1 MSEPFQLYRLQ
12 QTDSALDRVRV
23 RLKEIEEAL
32 SDDAAVQKV
41 TKQAEQAKQAYQSA
55 QIALKQAEQDA
66 QAQEE
71 KIDKNQKRT
80 YSGTVTNP
88 KELEDLQLEAA
99 ALKRH
104 LATLEDN
111 QLEAMVAFEEV
122 ETAHQDADDNLVK
135 VKDQAA
141 QQSQDLH
148 AEQEELL
155 AQVVDLEGERNIHV
169 GNLNNDAIATYN
181 KLRDTRRGVAV
192 ALVKDKNC
200 SACGATLTAAQAQA
214 ARSPSQITKCDSCRR
229 ILYSG

>member
-12 QTDSALDRVRV
+12 QTDSTLDQARI
-23 RLKEIEEAL
+23 RLKEIEETL
-32 SDDAAVQKV
+32 SDDTAVRKA
-41 TKQAEQAKQAYQSA
+41 TKQVEQAKQVYQFA

-66 QAQEE
+66 QAQEQ
-71 KIDKNQKRT
+71 KIDNNQKRM

-104 LATLEDN
+104 LTTLEDN
-111 QLEAMVAFEEV
+111 QLEAMVAFEEA
-122 ETAHQDADDNLVK
+122 ETAHQDADDNFAK

-141 QQSQDLH
+141 QQNQDLH
-148 AEQEELL
+148 AEQKELL
-155 AQVVDLEGERNIHV
+155 AQVADLEGERNIHI

-181 KLRDTRRGVAV
+181 KLREKRRGVAV

-214 ARSPSQITKCDSCRR
+214 ARSPSQITKCDSCGR